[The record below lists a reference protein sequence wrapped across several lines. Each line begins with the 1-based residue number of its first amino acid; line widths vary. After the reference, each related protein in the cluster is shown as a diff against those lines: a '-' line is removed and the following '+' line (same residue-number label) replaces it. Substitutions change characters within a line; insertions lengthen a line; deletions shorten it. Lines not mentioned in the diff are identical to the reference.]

1 MARNI
6 KLLVY
11 PVKDV
16 EKAKALLAT
25 AGLKDTDNNG
35 FLEYEGKEVVLSL
48 LSPKGRYIKDTTGTG
63 RKPL

>member
-16 EKAKALLAT
+16 EKAKAFYKVSRHRAVCRKRLLCR
-25 AGLKDTDNNG
+25 L
-35 FLEYEGKEVVLSL
+35 
-48 LSPKGRYIKDTTGTG
+48 
-63 RKPL
+63 

>member
-16 EKAKALLAT
+16 EKAKAFYGEFFGCKTIRRRSILRWL
-25 AGLKDTDNNG
+25 
-35 FLEYEGKEVVLSL
+35 
-48 LSPKGRYIKDTTGTG
+48 
-63 RKPL
+63 